1 MCSDKNMKNM
11 YIKVMCTRKWRE
23 LMGILLILL
32 GPTLIKITK
41 NTAKSPKFHFK
52 KSASLTTMTVVFFET
67 EV

>member
-1 MCSDKNMKNM
+1 
-11 YIKVMCTRKWRE
+11 
-23 LMGILLILL
+23 MGILLILL